1 MTVLRRA
8 LALLALGIVLVAIAA
23 AVLVWQLPSLQGTI
37 SIGDSGVTLHGFDDP
52 DGDNAGLA
60 MALIGV
66 AVVGG
71 VLAALIAAV
80 IAVVVGLGA
89 AVLGIAV
96 ALVAVAGSLAL
107 VASPLLL
114 VGWLV
119 WLVLRQPPARP
130 GSTAAIASS

>member
-1 MTVLRRA
+1 MTVLRSA
-8 LALLALGIVLVAIAA
+8 MTVLGIGIVLVVIAA

-37 SIGDSGVTLHGFDDP
+37 SVGDSGVTLHGFDDP

-60 MALIGV
+60 MALVGV
-66 AVVGG
+66 AVVGT
-71 VLAALIAAV
+71 VLAAVIAAV

-89 AVLGIAV
+89 AALGIAV
-96 ALVAVAGSLAL
+96 ALVALAGSLVL

-119 WLVLRQPPARP
+119 WLVLRRQPARP
-130 GSTAAIASS
+130 AGAAATLAP